1 MNHVPEYK
9 QKQVLIGNDSGAES
23 QRYYAFPSILESGD
37 GNIII
42 AYKNGT
48 QHALEAGAPLEVLTF
63 DPVQKEVVSVYT
75 VDETPGRI
83 NQNPELLRM
92 PDGTVYMYVDV
103 QRGGTKERLGLH
115 VYRSTDEGASFQ
127 NDPVFP
133 QVGDFVFG
141 YSFDDAVT
149 SDGAAVMLAMSF
161 PELPGA
167 VRAVHAIRSEDSGR
181 SWEYVRNLSEEFRF
195 AFNESSLCPLDGGYI
210 VIARGDD
217 KATRAYRTDERFRLM
232 AERHLSDEDDR
243 IDYIGRPKL
252 FERSGTYYILCRNVP
267 AGQNKGTLQLY
278 ELDPRTL
285 KLKGNVLLDVDEG
298 ASLGDSYYAEPYFL
312 EENGRIWF
320 NVITY
325 VPKLPGDLPDI
336 VRLEYD
342 WVELS
347 RVLADSLRKVSLQQL
362 NNTADEEES
371 LEGGLR

>member
-1 MNHVPEYK
+1 MNHVPVYK

-92 PDGTVYMYVDV
+92 PDGTVYMYVDA

-217 KATRAYRTDERFRLM
+217 KATRVYRTDERFRLM

-325 VPKLPGDLPDI
+325 VPNLPGDLPDI

-347 RVLADSLRKVSLQQL
+347 RVLA
-362 NNTADEEES
+362 
-371 LEGGLR
+371 GGIP

>member
-1 MNHVPEYK
+1 MNHVPVYK

-23 QRYYAFPSILESGD
+23 QRYYAFPSIFESGD

-75 VDETPGRI
+75 VDETPGWI

-127 NDPVFP
+127 SDPVFP

-161 PELPGA
+161 PELPVA
-167 VRAVHAIRSEDSGR
+167 VRAVHAIRSADASMYWKWIRSGR
-181 SWEYVRNLSEEFRF
+181 GPNSPGRSFSATAAAAGSRLKKASAIWYIRMIKTENLTPIF
-195 AFNESSLCPLDGGYI
+195 A
-210 VIARGDD
+210 
-217 KATRAYRTDERFRLM
+217 
-232 AERHLSDEDDR
+232 
-243 IDYIGRPKL
+243 
-252 FERSGTYYILCRNVP
+252 
-267 AGQNKGTLQLY
+267 
-278 ELDPRTL
+278 
-285 KLKGNVLLDVDEG
+285 
-298 ASLGDSYYAEPYFL
+298 AEPWNYRRQR
-312 EENGRIWF
+312 RI
-320 NVITY
+320 
-325 VPKLPGDLPDI
+325 
-336 VRLEYD
+336 
-342 WVELS
+342 S
-347 RVLADSLRKVSLQQL
+347 RR
-362 NNTADEEES
+362 
-371 LEGGLR
+371 